1 MKRLLIVAPHH
12 DDEIIGCGGTIL
24 HEIKNGSEIF
34 IVVLTSGSLYRGVET
49 PKIGEKRSEEA
60 IQALNYIGIP
70 LENIFF
76 LKLHERDNFVG
87 YKNVALLARL
97 INELKITDLFFPHN
111 DEQDMDHKRACQLAE
126 EALFLSRD
134 MCYPN
139 TSTVKNSFKYEVWT
153 PLQSFQ
159 KIVNIS
165 NVAKI
170 KHEALKKYISQD
182 KELHIATGILGL
194 NRYRGFQVGCVY
206 AEVYKTECI

>member
-12 DDEIIGCGGTIL
+12 DDEMLGCGGTIL
-24 HEIKNGSEIF
+24 HELKEGSEIF

-49 PKIGEKRSEEA
+49 SKIGEQRNKET
-60 IQALNYIGIP
+60 IQTLRYIG
-70 LENIFF
+70 LSSKNIFF
-76 LKLHERDNFVG
+76 LKLRERDNFVN
-87 YKNVALLARL
+87 YKNVALLAQL
-97 INELKITDLFFPHN
+97 INKLKITDLFFPHN
-111 DEQDMDHKRACQLAE
+111 DEQDMDHKRACQLTE

-139 TSTVKNSFKYEVWT
+139 TSTIKNSFKYEVWT

-159 KIVNIS
+159 KIVNITS
-165 NVAKI
+165 FAKS